1 MIAFVSGTCQKQL
14 NDSQY
19 IIQVGGVGYGVRSH
33 NLLRIGQPV
42 ELFIYEHIR
51 EDAFDL
57 YGFKT
62 QEELLVF
69 KQIIGVSGVGPK
81 IGLLVLKQ
89 GSTSDLQ
96 KAVEENN
103 VAYFESIS
111 GIGKKMAQ
119 KLIIELRSKI
129 GQESDLASLDSD
141 SFKDL
146 KEALLALG
154 YKQHEFIP
162 ILKSMPHDLKN
173 VQEQLP
179 WMLRNLG
186 KYK

>member
-14 NDSQY
+14 TDGQY

-33 NLLRIGQPV
+33 NLFQIGQAV
-42 ELFIYEHIR
+42 EIFIYEHIR
-51 EDAFDL
+51 EDIYDL

-62 QEELLVF
+62 QEELVVF
-69 KQIIGVSGVGPK
+69 KQIVGVSGVGPK

-89 GSTSDLQ
+89 GSIGDLQ

-129 GQESDLASLDSD
+129 GVESDLSILSSD
-141 SFKDL
+141 PLKDL
-146 KEALLALG
+146 KEALLSLG
-154 YKQHEFIP
+154 YKQHEFLP
-162 ILKSMPHDLKN
+162 IIKNVPTDLKT
-173 VQEQLP
+173 VQEQLS
-179 WMLRNLG
+179 WTLKHLG